1 MCHQD
6 HLKGKIHNMKKA
18 NEKKVEK
25 KLPPL
30 EEQKPLFAKKG
41 KVVKIVVFDNKNEA
55 GIVEMKVTKVYRA
68 NVRKTKYGDEQLFK
82 VVLKPLVKGI
92 TIDGE
97 DKIELWEHDPA
108 LVITDWAAVQNAI
121 RTFKYESKEERL
133 LRAIFGEDNGNEAMF
148 RSLIRLAAKVE
159 KATRKDFI
167 EEQKAWAKEKAQAD
181 KEAEEGK

>member
-1 MCHQD
+1 
-6 HLKGKIHNMKKA
+6 MKKT

-30 EEQKPLFAKKG
+30 EMQKPLFVKKG
-41 KVVKIVVFDNKNEA
+41 EVMKIIVFDKKNNA

-68 NVRKTKYGDEQLFK
+68 GVRKTKYGDEQLFK
-82 VVLKPLVKGI
+82 VVLKPLVNGI
-92 TIDGE
+92 RIDGK
-97 DKIELWEHDPA
+97 DTVELWEQDSS
-108 LVITDWAAVQNAI
+108 LVMSDWAAVQNAL

-133 LRAIFGEDNGNEAMF
+133 LRAIFGEDNGKEEMF

-167 EEQKAWAKEKAQAD
+167 EEQKAWAREKAQAD
-181 KEAEEGK
+181 KEAKEGK

>member
-1 MCHQD
+1 
-6 HLKGKIHNMKKA
+6 MKKT

-30 EEQKPLFAKKG
+30 EKQKPRFVKKG
-41 KVVKIVVFDNKNEA
+41 EVMKIIVFDKKNNA

-68 NVRKTKYGDEQLFK
+68 GVRKTKYGDEQLFK

-97 DKIELWEHDPA
+97 DKIELWEHVA
-108 LVITDWAAVQNAI
+108 VLAATDWAAVQNAL
-121 RTFKYESKEERL
+121 RTFKYESREERL
-133 LRAIFGEDNGNEAMF
+133 LRVIFGENNGKEEKF

-159 KATRKDFI
+159 KDTRKDFL
-167 EEQKAWAKEKAQAD
+167 EEQKAWAKENAQAD
-181 KEAEEGK
+181 KEAKEDK

>member
-1 MCHQD
+1 MDNH
-6 HLKGKIHNMKKA
+6 KMKKIA
-18 NEKKVEK
+18 KKKIEKKF
-25 KLPPL
+25 PPI

-41 KVVKIVVFDNKNEA
+41 KVVKIVVFDNKNESD
-55 GIVEMKVTKVYRA
+55 IVEMKVTKVYRA

-108 LVITDWAAVQNAI
+108 LVITDWAAVQNAL
-121 RTFKYESKEERL
+121 RTFKYESKEDRL
-133 LRAIFGEDNGNEAMF
+133 LKAIFGEDNGTEAMF

-159 KATRKDFI
+159 KNTRKEFLD
-167 EEQKAWAKEKAQAD
+167 EQKMWAEEKNKAD
-181 KEAEEGK
+181 KEAKEGK